1 MHFDVH
7 LPVRV
12 SFGEGVTGRIREL
25 CSDKRVMIVTTGLK
39 RSQVLDRI
47 LKDVGS
53 PSELIV
59 YRELEPNPSCDSIDR
74 GARIARESRV
84 DVIIALGGGSA
95 LDAAKGVACLRD
107 EAKEVWQNSG
117 GIRDYLFREKT
128 FLRRSTL
135 LIAIPTTSGTGSEVT
150 NVGVFSDHERH
161 MKQSMVSPF
170 FWSDYAFIDPSFT
183 LTVPEK
189 QTAATGLDA
198 FIHALESF
206 WATTATPISSVTA
219 LEALRLIIEN
229 LETAYRKPD
238 EMEARTNLS
247 LGSLL
252 AGIAFSQTRTTVLH
266 AVSYPLTSWFNLEH
280 GFACSVMVIP
290 ILKANIPFLG
300 DRIHR
305 LLTYLNNRSVEE
317 FIRRIESLMISIKA
331 PTSLKEIGVKEEDC
345 EKIAEYAVNSPLTKL
360 NPNPLTKESLLAI
373 LKEET

>member
-1 MHFDVH
+1 MHFDFH

-12 SFGEGVTGRIREL
+12 AFGEGVTGRIQEL

-39 RSQVLDRI
+39 KSQVLDRI

-74 GARIARESRV
+74 GARIARENRV

-95 LDAAKGVACLRD
+95 LDAAKGIVCLRD
-107 EAKEVWQNSG
+107 EPKEVWQNSG

-128 FLRRSTL
+128 FSRRNTL

-150 NVGVFSDHERH
+150 NVGVFSDPERH
-161 MKQSMVSPF
+161 IKQSMVSPF
-170 FWSDYAFIDPSFT
+170 FWSDYAFIDPLFT

-189 QTAATGLDA
+189 HTAATGLDA
-198 FIHALESF
+198 FVHALESF
-206 WATTATPISSVTA
+206 WATTATPISSLTA

-238 EMEARTNLS
+238 EIEARTNLS

-266 AVSYPLTSWFNLEH
+266 ALSYPLTSRFNLEH
-280 GFACSVMVIP
+280 GFACSVTVIP

-300 DRIHR
+300 DRIHQ
-305 LLTYLNNRSVEE
+305 LLTYLNKRSIDE

-331 PTSLKEIGVKEEDC
+331 PTSLREIGVKEEDC
-345 EKIAEYAVNSPLTKL
+345 ENIAEYAVHSPLTKL